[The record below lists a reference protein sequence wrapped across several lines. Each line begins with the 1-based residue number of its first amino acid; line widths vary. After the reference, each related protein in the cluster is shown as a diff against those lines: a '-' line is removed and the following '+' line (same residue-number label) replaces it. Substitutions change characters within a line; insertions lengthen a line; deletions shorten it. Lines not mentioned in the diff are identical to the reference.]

1 MGRPSHQAGQEPPA
15 RPARPYPPGM
25 TDTPVRS
32 AFHHV
37 QEELG
42 AEFGDWDGW
51 LWTTG
56 FGDRDGEYAAVRDG
70 AGIWDCSALIKWDF
84 HGPDALRAADRLIAN
99 DVLGYGPGR
108 VRYAPLLDGQGR
120 IIDDAT
126 VYVFAPDHV
135 WFMTNRFDLG
145 DHLGTVSSGLDVAI
159 ELIVHDLPH
168 VQFQG
173 PRSREILQR
182 HVGVDL
188 ATLAYFRFL
197 TEPLQVGPVPAWIA
211 RTGVSGE
218 LGYEL
223 FVRPEHAE
231 PLWRTLTASGEVR
244 PYGFDALDVLRIEAG
259 MILPGYDYTPGES
272 SPFDI
277 NFERFM
283 KIDGRSFH
291 GDAAIRAERDA
302 GPPGRRLVSLRIQGD
317 RLPEAGAD
325 VSLGGST
332 VGTATSPTG
341 SPRLG
346 TIALAV
352 VERAAAEPGTVVQV
366 ALGEAG
372 TDGTASATVGEP
384 ALYDPRKL
392 RPRA

>member
-1 MGRPSHQAGQEPPA
+1 
-15 RPARPYPPGM
+15 M
-25 TDTPVRS
+25 TDTPVHS

-56 FGDRDGEYAAVRDG
+56 FGDRDSEYAAVRDG

-99 DVLGYGPGR
+99 DVLAYGPGR
-108 VRYAPLLDGQGR
+108 VRYAPLLDEQGR

-126 VYVFAPDHV
+126 VYVFAADHV

-145 DHLGTVSSGLDVAI
+145 DHLRDVSTGLDVVI
-159 ELIVHDLPH
+159 DLIVHELPH

-173 PRSREILQR
+173 PRTREILQR
-182 HVGVDL
+182 HVDFDL
-188 ATLAYFRFL
+188 ATLGYFRFM
-197 TEPLQVGPVPAWIA
+197 TEPVKVGPVPAWIA

-231 PLWRTLTASGEVR
+231 PLWRTLTAAGDVR
-244 PYGFDALDVLRIEAG
+244 PYGFDALDILRIEAG
-259 MILPGYDYTPGES
+259 MILPGYDYTPAES

-291 GDAAIRAERDA
+291 GDQAIRTERDA
-302 GPPGRRLVSLRIQGD
+302 GPPALRLASLTIEGD
-317 RLPEAGAD
+317 EVPEAGAE
-325 VSLGGST
+325 VSLDRAA
-332 VGTATSPTG
+332 VGTATSPTA

-346 TIALAV
+346 TIALAIL
-352 VERAAAEPGTVVQV
+352 ERAAVPGTRVEV
-366 ALGEAG
+366 ALGEGGAG
-372 TDGTASATVGEP
+372 RSAPAIVGEP
-384 ALYDPRKL
+384 ALYDPEKR
-392 RPRA
+392 RPRG

>member
-1 MGRPSHQAGQEPPA
+1 
-15 RPARPYPPGM
+15 M
-25 TDTPVRS
+25 TDTPVHS
-32 AFHHV
+32 AFHQV
-37 QEELG
+37 QEQLG

-99 DVLGYGPGR
+99 DVLAYGPGR
-108 VRYAPLLDGQGR
+108 VRYAPLLDEHGR
-120 IIDDAT
+120 MLDDAT
-126 VYVFAPDHV
+126 IYVFAPDHV

-145 DHLGTVSSGLDVAI
+145 DHLRDVSKGLAVTID
-159 ELIVHDLPH
+159 LIVHELPH

-173 PRSREILQR
+173 PKTRKILQR
-182 HVGVDL
+182 HVDFDL
-188 ATLAYFRFL
+188 ATLPYFRFL
-197 TEPLQVGPVPAWIA
+197 TEPVQVGPVPAWIA

-218 LGYEL
+218 LGYEI

-231 PLWRTLTASGEVR
+231 RLWTTLTSAGDVR
-244 PYGFDALDVLRIEAG
+244 PYGFDALDVLRIESG

-272 SPFDI
+272 SPYDI
-277 NFERFM
+277 DFERFM

-291 GDAAIRAERDA
+291 GGDAIRAERDA
-302 GPPGRRLVSLRIQGD
+302 GEPALRLASLTIAGD
-317 RLPEAGAD
+317 ELPEVGAEVTVD
-325 VSLGGST
+325 GAA

-346 TIALAV
+346 TIALAILD
-352 VERAAAEPGTVVQV
+352 RAAAMPGTRVEV
-366 ALGEAG
+366 ALPGGASG
-372 TDGTASATVGEP
+372 PTASATVGAP
-384 ALYDPRKL
+384 ALYDPEKR

>member
-1 MGRPSHQAGQEPPA
+1 
-15 RPARPYPPGM
+15 M
-25 TDTPVRS
+25 TDPPVHS

-37 QEELG
+37 QETLG
-42 AEFGDWDGW
+42 AAFGDWDGW

-56 FGDRDGEYAAVRDG
+56 FGDRDGEYAAVRDA

-99 DVLGYGPGR
+99 DVLAYGPGR
-108 VRYAPLLDGQGR
+108 VRYAPLLDDHGR
-120 IIDDAT
+120 MLDDAT
-126 VYVFAPDHV
+126 IYVFGPDHV
-135 WFMTNRFDLG
+135 WFMTNRFDLA
-145 DHLGTVSSGLDVAI
+145 DHLRDVSAGLAVTID
-159 ELIVHDLPH
+159 LIVHELPH

-173 PRSREILQR
+173 PRTREILQR
-182 HVGVDL
+182 HVDFDL
-188 ATLAYFRFL
+188 ADLAYFRFT
-197 TEPLQVGPVPAWIA
+197 TEPVKVGPVPVWIA

-231 PLWRTLTASGEVR
+231 PLWNTLTETGEVR

-283 KIDGRSFH
+283 KIDGRDFH
-291 GDAAIRAERDA
+291 GGAAIRAEHAA
-302 GPPGRRLVSLRIQGD
+302 GDPALRLVSLTIAGD
-317 RLPEAGAD
+317 EVPQAGAEVRLD
-325 VSLGGST
+325 GQA
-332 VGTATSPTG
+332 VGAATSPTA
-341 SPRLG
+341 SARLG
-346 TIALAV
+346 TIALAII
-352 VERAAAEPGTVVQV
+352 ERAAAAPGTDVEVV
-366 ALGEAG
+366 L
-372 TDGTASATVGEP
+372 TDGVTTATVGEP
-384 ALYDPRKL
+384 ALYDPHKR

>member
-1 MGRPSHQAGQEPPA
+1 
-15 RPARPYPPGM
+15 M
-25 TDTPVRS
+25 TDLPVHS

-56 FGDRDGEYAAVRDG
+56 FGDRDGEYAAVRDA

-99 DVLGYGPGR
+99 DVLAYGPGR
-108 VRYAPLLDGQGR
+108 VRYAPLLDEHGR

-126 VYVFAPDHV
+126 VYVFGADHV

-145 DHLGTVSSGLDVAI
+145 DHLRDVSAGLDVAI
-159 ELIVHDLPH
+159 DLIVHELPH

-173 PRSREILQR
+173 PRTREILQR
-182 HVGVDL
+182 HVDFDL
-188 ATLAYFRFL
+188 GTLGYFRFL
-197 TEPLQVGPVPAWIA
+197 TEPVKVGPVPAWIA

-231 PLWRTLTASGEVR
+231 PLWRTLTASGDVR
-244 PYGFDALDVLRIEAG
+244 PYGFDALDILRIEAG
-259 MILPGYDYTPGES
+259 MILPGYDYTPAES

-291 GDAAIRAERDA
+291 GDAAIRAERDT
-302 GPPGRRLVSLRIQGD
+302 GPPALRLASLTIEGD
-317 RLPEAGAD
+317 EVPEAGAEVTLD
-325 VSLGGST
+325 GAS

-346 TIALAV
+346 TIALAIL
-352 VERAAAEPGTVVQV
+352 ERAAAVPGKRVEV
-366 ALGEAG
+366 AVGDADAG
-372 TDGTASATVGEP
+372 RRVGATVGEP
-384 ALYDPRKL
+384 TLYDPEKR
-392 RPRA
+392 RPRG

>member
-1 MGRPSHQAGQEPPA
+1 
-15 RPARPYPPGM
+15 M
-25 TDTPVRS
+25 TDTPVHS

-56 FGDRDGEYAAVRDG
+56 FGDRDREYAAVRDG

-84 HGPDALRAADRLIAN
+84 RGPDALRAADRLIAN
-99 DVLGYGPGR
+99 DVLAYGPGR
-108 VRYAPLLDGQGR
+108 VRYAPLLDENGR

-126 VYVFAPDHV
+126 VYVFGPDHV

-145 DHLGTVSSGLDVAI
+145 DHLRAVSAGLDVVVD
-159 ELIVHDLPH
+159 LIVHELPH

-182 HVGVDL
+182 HVNVDL
-188 ATLAYFRFL
+188 ASLAYFRFL
-197 TEPLQVGPVPAWIA
+197 TEPVKVGPAPAWIA

-231 PLWRTLTASGEVR
+231 ALWRTLTASGEVQ

-272 SPFDI
+272 SSFDI

-291 GDAAIRAERDA
+291 GDAAIRAERDSGEPA
-302 GPPGRRLVSLRIQGD
+302 RRLASLTIEGGDVPEVGAEVSLNGT
-317 RLPEAGAD
+317 A
-325 VSLGGST
+325 
-332 VGTATSPTG
+332 VGTATSPTA
-341 SPRLG
+341 SPRFG
-346 TIALAV
+346 TIALAILD
-352 VERAAAEPGTVVQV
+352 RAAAAPGTHVGV
-366 ALGEAG
+366 ALA
-372 TDGTASATVGEP
+372 DGSTAAATVGEP
-384 ALYDPRKL
+384 ALYDPQKR

>member
-1 MGRPSHQAGQEPPA
+1 
-15 RPARPYPPGM
+15 M
-25 TDTPVRS
+25 TDSPVHS
-32 AFHHV
+32 AFHQV

-56 FGDRDGEYAAVRDG
+56 FGDRDGEYAGVRQG

-99 DVLGYGPGR
+99 DVLAYGPGR
-108 VRYAPLLDGQGR
+108 VRYAPLLDEQGR

-126 VYVFAPDHV
+126 VYVFGPDHV

-145 DHLGTVSSGLDVAI
+145 DHLRDVAADLDVAI

-173 PRSREILQR
+173 PRTREILQR

-188 ATLAYFRFL
+188 AGLPYFRFL
-197 TEPLQVGPVPAWIA
+197 TEPVKVGPVPAWIA
-211 RTGVSGE
+211 RTGLSGE
-218 LGYEL
+218 IGYEL

-244 PYGFDALDVLRIEAG
+244 PYGFDALDVLRIESG

-291 GDAAIRAERDA
+291 GDAAIRAEREA
-302 GPPGRRLVSLRIQGD
+302 GPPALRLASLRIEGD
-317 RLPEAGAD
+317 EVPEAGAQ
-325 VSLGGST
+325 VTIEGTSVGS
-332 VGTATSPTG
+332 ATSPTS
-341 SPRLG
+341 SPLLG
-346 TIALAV
+346 TIALAILERSAAV
-352 VERAAAEPGTVVQV
+352 TGTRVEV
-366 ALGEAG
+366 ALGEGGAG
-372 TDGTASATVGEP
+372 GSAPARVGEP
-384 ALYDPRKL
+384 ALYDPEKL
-392 RPRA
+392 RPRG

>member
-1 MGRPSHQAGQEPPA
+1 
-15 RPARPYPPGM
+15 M
-25 TDTPVRS
+25 TDQPVHS

-37 QEELG
+37 QEQLG

-56 FGDRDGEYAAVRDG
+56 FGDRDGEYAAVRDA

-99 DVLGYGPGR
+99 DVLAYGPGR
-108 VRYAPLLDGQGR
+108 VRYAPLLDEQGKLL
-120 IIDDAT
+120 DDAT
-126 VYVFAPDHV
+126 IYVFGPDHV

-145 DHLGTVSSGLDVAI
+145 DHLRDVSAGLAVTID
-159 ELIVHDLPH
+159 LIVHELPH

-173 PRSREILQR
+173 PRTREILQR
-182 HVGVDL
+182 HVDVDL
-188 ATLAYFRFL
+188 ATLPYFRFL
-197 TEPLQVGPVPAWIA
+197 TEPVKVGPVPAWIA

-218 LGYEL
+218 LGYEI

-231 PLWRTLTASGEVR
+231 PLWTTLTSAGDVR

-259 MILPGYDYTPGES
+259 MILPGSDYTPGES

-283 KIDGRSFH
+283 KIDGREFH
-291 GDAAIRAERDA
+291 GAAAIRAERAA
-302 GPPGRRLVSLRIQGD
+302 GDPALRLASLMIDGD
-317 RLPEAGAD
+317 DVPEAGAE
-325 VSLGGST
+325 VSLDGQAVGS
-332 VGTATSPTG
+332 ATSPTS
-341 SPRLG
+341 SPRFG
-346 TIALAV
+346 TIALAILD
-352 VERAAAEPGTVVQV
+352 RAAAGPGTRVEV
-366 ALGEAG
+366 ALAE
-372 TDGTASATVGEP
+372 GTAVATVGEP
-384 ALYDPRKL
+384 ALYDPEKR